1 MAWSDLWRVGPASRA
16 EPRRAPIALEADH
29 AYLCIRS
36 VAADG
41 ERHLMQYALADD
53 LGSILLSVFV
63 RSDSPVGSPNA
74 ASRAAVAA
82 GHALDSQGLA
92 TAMRLCRGLRL
103 TAFGAGLSRGLLPPE
118 VTASLAGL
126 DCARARFLTIARR
139 QGLRLAPGEPAD
151 INEARRLVGLP
162 PERSDD
168 AALRALALGGLCR
181 WMRDH
186 APLGERRSF
195 LG

>member
-1 MAWSDLWRVGPASRA
+1 MAWSDLWRMGRTSGA
-16 EPRRAPIALEADH
+16 EPRRAPVGLETDH
-29 AYLCIRS
+29 AYLCVRS

-41 ERHLMQYALADD
+41 ERHLMQYAVADD
-53 LGSILLSVFV
+53 LGSVLLSVFV
-63 RSDSPVGSPNA
+63 RSESPVGRPDA

-92 TAMRLCRGLRL
+92 AAMRLCRGLRL
-103 TAFGAGLSRGLLPPE
+103 TAFGAGLSRGLLPPD
-118 VTASLAGL
+118 VAASLAGL
-126 DCARARFLTIARR
+126 DCARERFLKVARL

-151 INEARRLVGLP
+151 LNEARRLVGLP

-181 WMRDH
+181 WMREH

>member
-1 MAWSDLWRVGPASRA
+1 MAWSDLWRVGGMSRA
-16 EPRRAPIALEADH
+16 QPRRAPISREPDH

-41 ERHLMQYALADD
+41 QRHLMQYAVADD
-53 LGSILLSVFV
+53 LGSVLLSAFV
-63 RSDSPVGSPNA
+63 RTDSPVGYPDA
-74 ASRAAVAA
+74 AARAAVEA

-92 TAMRLCRGLRL
+92 AAMRLCRGLRL

-118 VTASLAGL
+118 VSAGLAGL
-126 DCARARFLTIARR
+126 DCARERFLKVARR

-151 INEARRLVGLP
+151 LNEARRLVGLP
-162 PERSDD
+162 PERSED

-181 WMRDH
+181 WMSEH
-186 APLGERRSF
+186 APLAERRTF